1 MVASRIPEGVRLA
14 QRPRPSGSGGSSVD
28 PAWGNPIYED
38 LGDSKSAGGARGRWR
53 REGGGFGG
61 FSFSLSRESES
72 RFDFVIIAVFL
83 EFVSVLE
90 KGLRPLVLAINVSK
104 FLPASSCSKR
114 IVGIRSWDI
123 FRIVASV
130 LFFWFCLCYFFCLFF
145 SNYATTLSL
154 TPTPHM
160 YEHAILLWSLGTSR
174 LHSIIILREK

>member
-1 MVASRIPEGVRLA
+1 VVARRIPEAVRLA

-28 PAWGNPIYED
+28 PAWGNPLYED

-104 FLPASSCSKR
+104 FLPASSCSKK
-114 IVGIRSWDI
+114 IVGIWSKKIDWAHHTLACSIDYITSARNILKYIWP
-123 FRIVASV
+123 
-130 LFFWFCLCYFFCLFF
+130 WLC
-145 SNYATTLSL
+145 NR
-154 TPTPHM
+154 
-160 YEHAILLWSLGTSR
+160 WS
-174 LHSIIILREK
+174 KWPDF